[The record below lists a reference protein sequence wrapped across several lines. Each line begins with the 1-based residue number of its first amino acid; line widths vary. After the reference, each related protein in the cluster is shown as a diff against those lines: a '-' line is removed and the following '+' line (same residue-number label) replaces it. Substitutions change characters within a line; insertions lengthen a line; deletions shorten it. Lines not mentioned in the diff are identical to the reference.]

1 VTAPGAIEAA
11 RKDQA
16 RHLGFDSV
24 GIAHALPF
32 VREQTYLESRSANG
46 IEPNPFEWPDLHARI
61 DPRDVL
67 PDVQS
72 IVAVGMSYLMPED
85 DHPHST
91 LSGWFS
97 RYCRGLDYHTMLD
110 ERMTQLARWLETQAP
125 GARCVVHTDTGAPL
139 DRAIA
144 ERAGLGRFGKS
155 TLLVT
160 RGLGTWTFLGEIFT
174 TIALTS
180 DEAADWNVCG
190 SCTRCL
196 DACPTACLSPWQID
210 STRCLGFL
218 NQSSGDI
225 PREFRAPMGD
235 RLFGCDDCQDVCP
248 YNRVAARGLHE
259 EFAPRDGLNPGP
271 DLIQLLDMDQPE
283 FERVIGPT
291 AAAWRGLRTLQRNAL
306 VALGNSGD
314 ADALAPLISKL
325 DHLSPK
331 LRVHAAWGLGRLAA
345 LVPGVASI
353 ALERLSARLDE
364 EPDEHVREE
373 IRIALAETSTA
384 RRRQT
389 IVP

>member
-1 VTAPGAIEAA
+1 MTVPGHLEAA
-11 RKDQA
+11 LKEQA
-16 RHLGFDSV
+16 RLLGFDSV
-24 GIAHALPF
+24 GIAGALPF
-32 VREQTYLESRSANG
+32 VREQAYLESRSANG

-67 PDVQS
+67 PGVES
-72 IVAVGMSYLMPED
+72 IVAVGMSYLMPDD
-85 DHPHST
+85 DHAPST
-91 LSGWFS
+91 FTGWFS
-97 RYCRGLDYHTMLD
+97 RYCRGLDYHAVLD
-110 ERMTQLARWLETQAP
+110 ERMTQLARWLETQVP

-155 TLLVT
+155 TLLIT
-160 RGLGTWTFLGEIFT
+160 LGLGTWTFLGEIFT
-174 TIALTS
+174 TVALTP

-196 DACPTACLSPWQID
+196 DACPTGCLSPWQID

-225 PREFRAPMGD
+225 PREFRAQMGN

-259 EFAPRDGLNPGP
+259 EFVPRDGVNPGP
-271 DLIQLLDMDQPE
+271 DLIHLLDMDASE

-306 VALGNSGD
+306 VALGNSAN
-314 ADALAPLISKL
+314 ADALGPLISKL
-325 DHLSPK
+325 DHVSPK
-331 LRVHAAWGLGRLAA
+331 LRVHAAWGLGRLAT
-345 LVPGVASI
+345 LVPGVASV
-353 ALERLSARLDE
+353 AVEALSARLAQE
-364 EPDEHVREE
+364 ADEHIRRE
-373 IRIALAETSTA
+373 IGLILAEL
-384 RRRQT
+384 
-389 IVP
+389 

>member
-1 VTAPGAIEAA
+1 VTAPGEIEAA
-11 RKDQA
+11 LKEHA
-16 RHLGFDSV
+16 RELGFDSV
-24 GIAHALPF
+24 GIAQAMPF
-32 VREQTYLESRSANG
+32 VREQAYLESRSTNG
-46 IEPNPFEWPDLHARI
+46 IEPNPFEWPDLHARV
-61 DPRDVL
+61 DPREVL

-72 IVAVGMSYLMPED
+72 IVAVGMSYLMPD
-85 DHPHST
+85 DDQPRSP

-97 RYCRGLDYHTMLD
+97 RYCRGLDYHTVLD
-110 ERMTQLARWLETQAP
+110 ERMAQLARWLQKQVP
-125 GARCVVHTDTGAPL
+125 DARCVVHADTGAPL

-174 TIALTS
+174 TIGLTP
-180 DEAADWNVCG
+180 DEPADWNVCG
-190 SCTRCL
+190 TCTRCL
-196 DACPTACLSPWQID
+196 DACPTGCLTPWQID
-210 STRCLGFL
+210 STHCLGFL

-225 PREFRAPMGD
+225 PRQFRAAMGD

-248 YNRVAARGLHE
+248 YNRVAARGLHH

-271 DLIQLLDMDQPE
+271 DLVQLLDMDQSE
-283 FERVIGPT
+283 FARVIGPT

-314 ADALAPLISKL
+314 PDALAPLVSKL

-331 LRVHAAWGLGRLAA
+331 LRVHAAWGLGRLAI

-353 ALERLSARLDE
+353 VLEKLSARLEE
-364 EPDEHVREE
+364 EPDEHVRDE
-373 IRIALAETSTA
+373 ICRTLADTSAA

-389 IVP
+389 IAP